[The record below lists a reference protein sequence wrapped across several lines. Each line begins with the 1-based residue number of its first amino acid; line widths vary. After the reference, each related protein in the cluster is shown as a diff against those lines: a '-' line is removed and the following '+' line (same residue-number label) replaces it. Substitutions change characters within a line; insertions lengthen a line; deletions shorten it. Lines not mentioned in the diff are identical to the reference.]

1 MSQNQ
6 QETNPNRWTPWPLLE
21 VLVVSP
27 RHLMKLYRDCRMH
40 LLRCLGFS
48 FRKAGP
54 REKFEEVEGEVS
66 VLFGLFFLVYKF
78 CSNQAVSKILKSD
91 VFL

>member
-1 MSQNQ
+1 M
-6 QETNPNRWTPWPLLE
+6 
-21 VLVVSP
+21 VSP